1 MAVPESL
8 TMESSKVGS
17 TRKPTVRPGRANVW
31 NRVRWVVSGILVM
44 GAAAGGAYY
53 WSQLGHGR
61 EKRNAEATGD
71 AKGEAARVPTVQVI
85 KPRLGGTERI
95 TDQPGTIRAFE
106 RATLYAKVSGYLKEL
121 KVDRGDR
128 VNKGQILA
136 HIYVPELDV
145 AVLQAQASL
154 LHSKALAT
162 QAEARVK
169 TALAGVQAAEAKK
182 NQATSTLEETVASRQ
197 YRKKAL
203 DRMTELA
210 RRNAVE
216 QRLVDES
223 EDQYMASMASEHAA
237 QSGIQTAEAQ
247 ISEAKA
253 AVALAEAELATA
265 KAEVSVSEANLE
277 RAKVMVSYTKVES
290 PFDGVVTFRGEG
302 IHPGSFIRSA
312 ADGNSE
318 ALLAVA
324 TAGRMRTIVQVPD
337 PDVPFCN
344 VGDPASVKI
353 DALGGRIFKG
363 KISRM
368 AESEDLKDRTMR
380 VEIDLPNDQGLLRD
394 GMYGRAII
402 ELEPSSKNLTIPS
415 TCLIEQDGHGDGSV
429 FVVRDGK
436 VARVRIRVGKD
447 SGLRVEILS
456 GLTESDQVISQLTP
470 SISDGVAVKPESGQA
485 EGKKS
490 SND

>member
-1 MAVPESL
+1 M
-8 TMESSKVGS
+8 
-17 TRKPTVRPGRANVW
+17 
-31 NRVRWVVSGILVM
+31 VV
-44 GAAAGGAYY
+44 AFAGGVFF
-53 WSQLGHGR
+53 WSRSG
-61 EKRNAEATGD
+61 KGD
-71 AKGEAARVPTVQVI
+71 SQRKGGGSGESQTSSSQASTAQVI
-85 KPRLGGTERI
+85 KPTRGGTERI

-128 VNKGQILA
+128 VKKDQILA
-136 HIYVPELDV
+136 RIFVPELDV
-145 AVLQAQASL
+145 AVLQAEASL
-154 LHSKALAT
+154 QHSRALAT

-169 TALAGVQAAEAKK
+169 AALAGVQAAEARR
-182 NQATSTLEETVASRQ
+182 NQAVSALEEAVASRQ

-210 RRNAVE
+210 RRDAVE
-216 QRLVDES
+216 QRLVDEA
-223 EDQYMASMASEHAA
+223 EDQYMASLASEHAA

-247 ISEAKA
+247 IAEAKA
-253 AVALAEAELATA
+253 AVGLAEADLATA
-265 KAEVSVSEANLE
+265 RTEITVSEANLQ
-277 RAKVMVSYTKVES
+277 RAKVTVSYTRIEA
-290 PFDGVVTFRGEG
+290 PFDGVVTHRGDG

-324 TAGRMRTIVQVPD
+324 TTDRMRTIVQVPD

-344 VGDPASVKI
+344 VGDPASVNI

-363 KISRM
+363 TVSRM
-368 AESEDLKDRTMR
+368 ADAEDLKDRTMR

-394 GMYGRAII
+394 GMYGRAVI
-402 ELEPSSKNLTIPS
+402 ELEPPSKNLTIPS
-415 TCLIEQDGHGDGSV
+415 TCLIEQDGHGDGAV

-436 VARVRIRVGKD
+436 VTRVKIRVGKD
-447 SGLRVEILS
+447 SGLRVEVLS
-456 GLTESDQVISQLTP
+456 GLTEDDQVIAQITP
-470 SISDGVAVKPESGQA
+470 SISEGAVVKPELAKG
-485 EGKKS
+485 EEKKS